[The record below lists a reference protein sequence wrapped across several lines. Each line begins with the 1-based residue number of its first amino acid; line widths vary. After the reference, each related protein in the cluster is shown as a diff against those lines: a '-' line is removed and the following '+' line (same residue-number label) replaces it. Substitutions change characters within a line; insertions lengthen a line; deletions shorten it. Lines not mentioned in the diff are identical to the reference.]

1 MKIVSHFNSSCM
13 PDIKLGFVL
22 TAPDDL
28 DVTKE
33 NLPLIVFL
41 HGAGERGTDPEKV
54 CLHGIPKLFSADP
67 VHQSQRVITLS
78 PQCPEGL
85 VWNNVVLAVKELID
99 SVMSD
104 YKIDHNKVSITGL
117 SMGGFGTWEMI
128 LTYPHFFSCAAPV
141 CGGGLSWRC
150 ASIAHMPITA
160 FHGTADN
167 VVPPVYSELMVNAV
181 NSNGGN
187 ASLALF
193 EGVGHNSWVK
203 AYEET
208 ELISWLTEQSLN

>member
-1 MKIVSHFNSSCM
+1 MKIVSHFQSSCM

-28 DVTKE
+28 DVSKE

-41 HGAGERGTDPEKV
+41 HGAGERGTDPELV
-54 CLHGIPKLFSADP
+54 CIHGIPKLFSANCL
-67 VHQSQRVITLS
+67 HKSQRVVTLS
-78 PQCPEGL
+78 PQCPDSL

-99 SVMSD
+99 SVMAD

-141 CGGGLSWRC
+141 CGGGMSWRC
-150 ASIAHMPITA
+150 DNIAHLPIKA
-160 FHGTADN
+160 FHGSADD
-167 VVPPVYSELMVNAV
+167 VVPPVCSEMMVDAV
-181 NSNGGN
+181 NSCGGN
-187 ASLALF
+187 ATLTLF
-193 EGVGHNSWVK
+193 EGVKHNSWVK

-208 ELISWLTEQSLN
+208 ELVTWLVEQSLN